1 MDNGLKSKVLYE
13 ISQLD
18 KLIGDAK
25 PLFDLCKLR
34 EPDFIEISAAAL
46 VLHSFYNGIE
56 NILILIIKHYEGN
69 LPNSNKWHMELLDK
83 AFVPNKNMKQIIN
96 NDLKETTEEYLK
108 FRHFVRHTYGFKLK
122 FEQMEDLLNG
132 IDVFWKNIKENI
144 INFLGINKEDEL

>member
-1 MDNGLKSKVLYE
+1 MYE

-18 KLIGDAK
+18 KLIADAK

-34 EPDFIEISAAAL
+34 EPDFIEISAAAM

-83 AFVPNKNMKQIIN
+83 AFVSNENMNQIFN
-96 NDLKETTEEYLK
+96 NDLKEITEEYLK

-122 FEQMEDLLNG
+122 FEQMEDLMIG
-132 IDVFWKNIKENI
+132 IDDFWKNIKENI
-144 INFLGINKEDEL
+144 VKFFGNNKEEEK

>member
-1 MDNGLKSKVLYE
+1 LDNGLKSKVMYE

-18 KLIGDAK
+18 KLIDDAK

-34 EPDFIEISAAAL
+34 KPDFIEISAAAL

-132 IDVFWKNIKENI
+132 IDVFWQNIKESI
-144 INFLGINKEDEL
+144 IDFLENNKEK